1 MANGSH
7 LHDTDEMMLAVLFSD
22 GSNAT
27 KVAERFRNEVA
38 RADENAQKNQLLQA
52 KIEGLMIMARVFASK
67 GVI

>member
-7 LHDTDEMMLAVLFSD
+7 LNDHDEAMLAKLVLD

-27 KVAERFRNEVA
+27 KVAERFRSEVS
-38 RADENAQKNQLLQA
+38 RADSNAKEAQRLQA